1 VTSATV
7 PGRAARYPAI
17 ARACV
22 RMNWV
27 FLSLWVIYLAG
38 PDALG
43 WLALSPRGA
52 AYGVFSG
59 AFFVYH
65 FALIS
70 TGIIALFVVIIEIH
84 AGRPVRGFRGVV
96 AAVALPM
103 ASFLYFAARYLLAVR
118 DWLER

>member
-1 VTSATV
+1 VTSAAA
-7 PGRAARYPAI
+7 PGRPARYPAI

-22 RMNWV
+22 GMNWV
-27 FLSLWVIYLAG
+27 FLSLWAVYLGG
-38 PDALG
+38 PDALD
-43 WLALSPRGA
+43 WLALSPHGA

-65 FALIS
+65 FALIA

-84 AGRPVRGFRGVV
+84 AGRPVRGFRGVI

-103 ASFLYFAARYLLAVR
+103 VSFLYFAARYLLAVR
-118 DWLER
+118 RWLEP